1 MADEGRFQLMI
12 RRLPRI
18 AVLTMLIMLALPIW
32 LAATLCNDPD
42 YQTTE
47 STRSSS
53 DDPGHQEPSGGVA
66 PSEGTQYAETPDTL
80 SDPLDAAPLSAPIGV
95 YEVRDVS
102 GFDFFSP
109 MGGGGARSF
118 QATSSVETI
127 LSQGLGEVGASPVH
141 IAFRGTARD
150 DSIRCSWRPVARTAD
165 QRETA
170 IRFWLGFSEDDPMPP
185 ADEIEAQFLR
195 VLYALD
201 PAFPETAEANFR
213 DLARGGVSTD
223 YVFLSCFAE
232 FSAPEYILGAGP
244 SSLTVSYDQLAEARS
259 YDLYRRAYDS
269 GELITASTLP
279 VSEGEYQSE
288 LAEVVS
294 DAESSLSEIIEGRE
308 SVVFLA
314 PMGAHNAIAVE
325 AWQAVAQWDLQTDD
339 EDVVHAVR
347 YGASE
352 GDPEHTQ
359 TLTNLE
365 TRIETAAESDAF
377 ADERMENADE
387 LDDYYE
393 EIGAYD
399 DITPDD
405 GSTATF
411 TPAQPPPA
419 YTCANGT
426 AVEDPSVNRPLVHD
440 CQALLAGRD
449 TLRGTGDL
457 DWAATTAVDDWEG
470 ISTGGTPSRVAK
482 LDLPSE
488 SLSGSIPRELGTL
501 FELTVLDLSSNS
513 LTGDIP
519 RELGLLENLAEL
531 RLSGNSLTG
540 CIPVALEDVATNDLA
555 SLNLL
560 YCAPPAP
567 ENLSAGT
574 PGESSIDLTWDSI
587 SNTSKF
593 RVEYRLFGPDD
604 WTVDDD
610 TLTTTTHTVDE
621 LFCESEYQFR
631 VSAYGSGTTY
641 AAAWSEPSAIVRE
654 TTGEC
659 VPPEFSADA
668 YSFLVSADADVGDV
682 VGTVSAT
689 DPDGGT
695 ITYSLSG
702 GNEEAKFAIDA
713 STGAITVAEAL
724 DYETTAL
731 YTLTVEVQDDA
742 GNADSVSVAVVV
754 VDSVCLGGSAVAD
767 AAENLGL
774 LADCDVLLGIKD
786 TLAGTATLNWSEGRA
801 IDMWEGITV
810 GGSPQQVVGLS
821 LSYKNLNGTI
831 PSELGNLSSLAVLD
845 LSFNW
850 QITGTIPSELGNL
863 SNLTALD
870 LSSNR
875 LTGSIPSD
883 LSDLTGLTGLNLSY
897 NQLTGSIPSW
907 LGDITSLDVLNV
919 HRNKL
924 SGAIPSELGDLSN
937 LTHLILSHNELS
949 GAVPSELGDLSN
961 LTHLSLSRNEL
972 SGAIPSELGDLTS
985 LTTLDLSTNQL
996 SGSIPS
1002 ELGDLSNLTYL
1013 NLGANEFPAAPSELG
1028 NLSNLDVLYLHSNQL
1043 SGSIP
1048 SWLLDMSSLTQLALG
1063 DNEFTGS
1070 IPSWL
1075 GDMNSLTGLF
1085 LHGNELTDAIPAELG
1100 NLSNLTRLTLYA
1112 NQLDWHIPDELN
1124 LLANLE
1130 TIVLQKN
1137 FELTGPAHLNF
1148 TALTHAELGYVKG
1161 ETWAVADF
1169 SPATDWSLSSD
1180 DSDLFEISDDGLLAF
1195 KSPPDFVI
1203 PYTGSGDNVYFV
1215 DVTASVGGTQK
1226 KAEIVVWVMDR
1237 DIALSVSTGSMGEA
1251 DSATAFTVTATMD
1264 EAPTEDTTVTLSL
1277 SGTATGSGAD
1287 YTVGALPTVTILAG
1301 NTAGTATLSITP
1313 TDDEIVEGDEVI
1325 KVVGISGELAV
1336 SSAWITI
1343 DDDDEATLSLSG
1355 PSEAVVEGSEASF
1368 TVSLSDAIASD
1379 VTVEW
1384 SVTSGSA
1391 TADDYGTSSG
1401 SVTFLAN
1408 SGAARHSR
1416 SP

>member
-1 MADEGRFQLMI
+1 MRVDAMGLRKS
-12 RRLPRI
+12 I
-18 AVLTMLIMLALPIW
+18 AGLTVSGLLVFVGACGSQNEP
-32 LAATLCNDPD
+32 P
-42 YQTTE
+42 
-47 STRSSS
+47 SSS
-53 DDPGHQEPSGGVA
+53 SVDNGTAAVTASTTPIA
-66 PSEGTQYAETPDTL
+66 SETQIVTTATPTTAVPTETPPRETTQVV
-80 SDPLDAAPLSAPIGV
+80 G
-95 YEVRDVS
+95 RDVS
-102 GFDFFSP
+102 MFGLFSRP
-109 MGGGGARSF
+109 GGATIDFDYDSP
-118 QATSSVETI
+118 SVEDV
-127 LSQGLGEVGASPVH
+127 LEKGLYAAGVTPTH
-141 IAFRGTARD
+141 IVFRGTVD
-150 DSIRCSWRPVARTAD
+150 PDSVRCDWRGSARTLS
-165 QRETA
+165 QREQE
-170 IRFWLGFSEDDPMPP
+170 IRFWLGLDDDDSLSS
-185 ADEIEAQFLR
+185 ASGVEAQFMHYIEGMSPIHQAYVKARFLPIAQGG
-195 VLYALD
+195 LSTEYLFLTCYAIY
-201 PAFPETAEANFR
+201 TA
-213 DLARGGVSTD
+213 T
-223 YVFLSCFAE
+223 
-232 FSAPEYILGAGP
+232 EYLLGAG
-244 SSLTVSYDQLAEARS
+244 SSTLTVAYDRMGEFRS
-259 YDLYRRAYDS
+259 YDLYVRQHDDGTFGREPIRS
-269 GELITASTLP
+269 R
-279 VSEGEYQSE
+279 GEYEAGLRQIVSAAE
-288 LAEVVS
+288 QFLAE
-294 DAESSLSEIIEGRE
+294 LTGGRE

-325 AWQAVAQWDLQTDD
+325 AWEPVAQWDLQTDD
-339 EDVVHAVR
+339 DDVVHAVR

-352 GDPEHTQ
+352 RDPEHTQ

-440 CQALLAGRD
+440 CEALLASKD
-449 TLRGTGDL
+449 SLAGTATL
-457 DWAATTAVDDWEG
+457 DWSADTAISEWEG
-470 ISTGGTPSRVAK
+470 ITTGGTSTRVSE
-482 LDLPSE
+482 LDLSSK
-488 SLSGSIPRELGTL
+488 SLTGSIPSDLGTL
-501 FELTVLDLSSNS
+501 FELTTLDLSSNS

-519 RELGLLENLAEL
+519 RELGLLYNLVEL
-531 RLSGNSLTG
+531 RLSGSSLTG
-540 CIPVALEDVATNDLA
+540 CIPVALEDVATNDLS

-574 PGESSIDLTWDSI
+574 PGENSIDLTWDSI

-631 VSAYGSGTTY
+631 VSAYGSGATY

-668 YSFLVSADADVGDV
+668 YSFLVSADADAGDV

-689 DPDGGT
+689 DPDGDT

-702 GNEEAKFAIDA
+702 GNEEAKFAIGA

-731 YTLTVEVQDDA
+731 YTLTVEVQDDE

-754 VDSVCLGGSAVAD
+754 VDSVCLGTSAVAD

-883 LSDLTGLTGLNLSY
+883 ISALTGLTGLNLSY

-924 SGAIPSELGDLSN
+924 SGSIPSELGDLSN

-949 GAVPSELGDLSN
+949 GAIPSDLGDLSN

-1013 NLGANEFPAAPSELG
+1013 NLGANEFTAAPSELG

-1048 SWLLDMSSLTQLALG
+1048 SWLDDMSSLTKLYLNS
-1063 DNEFTGS
+1063 NEFTGS

-1075 GDMNSLTGLF
+1075 GDMSGLVGLG
-1085 LHGNELTDAIPAELG
+1085 LHGNELIGSIPSELG
-1100 NLSNLTRLTLYA
+1100 NLSNLTYMSLSH
-1112 NQLDWHIPDELN
+1112 NQLDWVIPDELN

-1130 TIVLQKN
+1130 TIFLQKN

-1169 SPATDWSLSSD
+1169 SPATDCVGCQRNWT
-1180 DSDLFEISDDGLLAF
+1180 LLRPR
-1195 KSPPDFVI
+1195 KPRRL
-1203 PYTGSGDNVYFV
+1203 G
-1215 DVTASVGGTQK
+1215 
-1226 KAEIVVWVMDR
+1226 VV
-1237 DIALSVSTGSMGEA
+1237 
-1251 DSATAFTVTATMD
+1251 
-1264 EAPTEDTTVTLSL
+1264 EAPS
-1277 SGTATGSGAD
+1277 
-1287 YTVGALPTVTILAG
+1287 
-1301 NTAGTATLSITP
+1301 
-1313 TDDEIVEGDEVI
+1313 EG
-1325 KVVGISGELAV
+1325 
-1336 SSAWITI
+1336 
-1343 DDDDEATLSLSG
+1343 
-1355 PSEAVVEGSEASF
+1355 
-1368 TVSLSDAIASD
+1368 
-1379 VTVEW
+1379 
-1384 SVTSGSA
+1384 
-1391 TADDYGTSSG
+1391 
-1401 SVTFLAN
+1401 
-1408 SGAARHSR
+1408 
-1416 SP
+1416 

>member
-1 MADEGRFQLMI
+1 MDYLTLHPP
-12 RRLPRI
+12 RLY
-18 AVLTMLIMLALPIW
+18 ALPFFRSL
-32 LAATLCNDPD
+32 LA
-42 YQTTE
+42 
-47 STRSSS
+47 
-53 DDPGHQEPSGGVA
+53 V
-66 PSEGTQYAETPDTL
+66 
-80 SDPLDAAPLSAPIGV
+80 
-95 YEVRDVS
+95 
-102 GFDFFSP
+102 
-109 MGGGGARSF
+109 
-118 QATSSVETI
+118 
-127 LSQGLGEVGASPVH
+127 
-141 IAFRGTARD
+141 RGTA
-150 DSIRCSWRPVARTAD
+150 SSQSVRCDWRGIARTPE
-165 QRETA
+165 QREEA
-170 IRFWLGFSEDDPMPP
+170 IRFWLGLGEDDTIP
-185 ADEIEAQFLR
+185 EASYLETLFTI
-195 VLYALD
+195 VLGTLG
-201 PAFPETAEANFR
+201 PEFQETAKSNLLAI
-213 DLARGGVSTD
+213 ARGGLSTD
-223 YVFLSCFAE
+223 YLFLTCYADYSVH
-232 FSAPEYILGAGP
+232 EYLLGDGP
-244 SSLTVSYDQLAEARS
+244 SSLTVAYDRMGEAQS
-259 YDLYRRAYDS
+259 YDLYRREHEAGQF
-269 GELITASTLP
+269 GEEPLLSR
-279 VSEGEYQSE
+279 GEY
-288 LAEVVS
+288 
-294 DAESSLSEIIEGRE
+294 ESSLLEIVAEAEKSLIDRIGDYE

-325 AWQAVAQWDLQTDD
+325 AWQLVARWDLQTD
-339 EDVVHAVR
+339 EEGVVHAVR
-347 YGASE
+347 YGTSE
-352 GDPEHTQ
+352 GDLEHTQ

-365 TRIETAAESDAF
+365 TRIETAAGEDEF

-387 LDDYYE
+387 LDDYYDD
-393 EIGAYD
+393 IGAYD

-405 GSTATF
+405 GETTTF
-411 TPAQPPPA
+411 TPAQPPEIL
-419 YTCANGT
+419 TCASGT
-426 AVEDPSVNRPLVHD
+426 PVADPGDNPLLVHD
-440 CQALLAGRD
+440 CEVLLDNKATLAG
-449 TLRGTGDL
+449 TATL
-457 DWAATTAVDDWEG
+457 DWSADTTISDWEG
-470 ISTGGTPSRVAK
+470 VTTGGTPSRVAK
-482 LDLPSE
+482 VELSSKSLD
-488 SLSGSIPRELGTL
+488 GTIPAELGTL
-501 FELTVLDLSSNS
+501 FELTTLDLSSNS

-519 RELGLLENLAEL
+519 RELGLLYNLVEL

-540 CIPVALEDVATNDLA
+540 CIPVALEDVATNDLS

-574 PGESSIDLTWDSI
+574 PGENSIDLTWDSI

-631 VSAYGSGTTY
+631 VSAYGSGATY

-689 DPDGGT
+689 DPDGDT

-702 GNEEAKFAIDA
+702 GNEEAKFAIGA

-754 VDSVCLGGSAVAD
+754 VDSVCLGTSAVAD

-883 LSDLTGLTGLNLSY
+883 LSDLTGLTVLNLSY
-897 NQLTGSIPSW
+897 NRLTGSIPSW

-924 SGAIPSELGDLSN
+924 SGSIPSELGDLSN

-949 GAVPSELGDLSN
+949 GAVPSDLGDLSN

-1002 ELGDLSNLTYL
+1002 ELGDLSNLI
-1013 NLGANEFPAAPSELG
+1013 P
-1028 NLSNLDVLYLHSNQL
+1028 
-1043 SGSIP
+1043 IP
-1048 SWLLDMSSLTQLALG
+1048 S
-1063 DNEFTGS
+1063 
-1070 IPSWL
+1070 
-1075 GDMNSLTGLF
+1075 
-1085 LHGNELTDAIPAELG
+1085 
-1100 NLSNLTRLTLYA
+1100 
-1112 NQLDWHIPDELN
+1112 
-1124 LLANLE
+1124 
-1130 TIVLQKN
+1130 
-1137 FELTGPAHLNF
+1137 
-1148 TALTHAELGYVKG
+1148 
-1161 ETWAVADF
+1161 
-1169 SPATDWSLSSD
+1169 
-1180 DSDLFEISDDGLLAF
+1180 
-1195 KSPPDFVI
+1195 
-1203 PYTGSGDNVYFV
+1203 
-1215 DVTASVGGTQK
+1215 
-1226 KAEIVVWVMDR
+1226 
-1237 DIALSVSTGSMGEA
+1237 
-1251 DSATAFTVTATMD
+1251 
-1264 EAPTEDTTVTLSL
+1264 
-1277 SGTATGSGAD
+1277 
-1287 YTVGALPTVTILAG
+1287 
-1301 NTAGTATLSITP
+1301 
-1313 TDDEIVEGDEVI
+1313 DEVI
-1325 KVVGISGELAV
+1325 KTLD
-1336 SSAWITI
+1336 TI
-1343 DDDDEATLSLSG
+1343 
-1355 PSEAVVEGSEASF
+1355 
-1368 TVSLSDAIASD
+1368 
-1379 VTVEW
+1379 
-1384 SVTSGSA
+1384 
-1391 TADDYGTSSG
+1391 
-1401 SVTFLAN
+1401 
-1408 SGAARHSR
+1408 
-1416 SP
+1416 